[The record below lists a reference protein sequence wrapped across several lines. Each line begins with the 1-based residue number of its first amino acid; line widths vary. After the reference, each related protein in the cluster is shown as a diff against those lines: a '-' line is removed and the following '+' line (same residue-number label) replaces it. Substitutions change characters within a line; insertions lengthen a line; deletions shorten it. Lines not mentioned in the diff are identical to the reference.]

1 MSTEATTN
9 FLGIPVDG
17 TIQSTSRTEQKPLS
31 DLEPFLR
38 AVLDDERIVSF
49 GWQQYTPYFNDGDAC
64 VFGISEPW
72 FRTVDDDE
80 DVDRYALEIDGHASL
95 GARFWDGKAS
105 RYVNVDRDAE
115 TVACRERCLD
125 LAHAIGSSA
134 FNDVLLAAFGDHAEV
149 ELTRDGITVD
159 TYSHE

>member
-1 MSTEATTN
+1 MTEI
-9 FLGIPVDG
+9 LGRPVRGVIDKTRGASEEQWGPERFIELVDG
-17 TIQSTSRTEQKPLS
+17 VL
-31 DLEPFLR
+31 
-38 AVLDDERIVSF
+38 AVDGVEAVK
-49 GWQQYTPYFNDGDAC
+49 WQQYTPYFNDGDAC